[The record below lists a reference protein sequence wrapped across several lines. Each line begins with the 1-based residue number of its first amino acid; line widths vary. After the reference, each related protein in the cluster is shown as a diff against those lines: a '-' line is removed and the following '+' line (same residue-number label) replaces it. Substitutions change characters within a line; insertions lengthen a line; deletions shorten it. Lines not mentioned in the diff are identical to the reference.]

1 MGKIEADLIFE
12 LGEEEDDKE
21 NNKVKE
27 RMYKLLPKLG
37 NNNLSNLIFF
47 RLCNLDDISVCSLK
61 S

>member
-37 NNNLSNLIFF
+37 NNNLSNLIFPT
-47 RLCNLDDISVCSLK
+47 L
-61 S
+61 